1 MISVDPITPN
11 SNHEQKIFIGREGP
25 KIKRWTGSGVVV
37 AAAPKVFCVQPVT
50 VLVYDIMRTLSIA
63 IFLSINV

>member
-25 KIKRWTGSGVVV
+25 KIKRWTGSGVAV
-37 AAAPKVFCVQPVT
+37 AVDPKVFCVQPVT
-50 VLVYDIMRTLSIA
+50 ISIYGVMRTLLIA